1 MNPPLPARPTLE
13 GTGFGA
19 RLAAAH
25 ARLGPACVGIDPHRA
40 LVESWGLDYSYAGVE
55 RFALTCVE
63 AFGGRVASVKPQ
75 SAFFEVFGAR
85 GVALLERV
93 TAELRA
99 AGTLVILDVKRGDI
113 GTTMTA
119 YGQAFLGKDAPEPAD
134 AITVSPYLGYESLRP
149 ALDLARDTGRGVF
162 VLALTSNP
170 EGAGVQH
177 ASTGSDAGSVAGDIV
192 AAAAQDNAD
201 AAERGEWG
209 HVGFVM
215 GATIGSALDDLG
227 LREALAASNAPILAP
242 GFGAQGGTVESL
254 RSVFGESI
262 SRVVPA
268 TSRDELQAGPGVA
281 SIVEAVER
289 TRESVAKLF

>member
-1 MNPPLPARPTLE
+1 MTTTSPEA
-13 GTGFGA
+13 GFGA
-19 RLAAAH
+19 RLKAAH
-25 ARLGPACVGIDPHRA
+25 ERFGPACVGIDPHRG
-40 LVESWGLDYSYAGVE
+40 LVEGWGLPYSYEGVE

-75 SAFFEVFGAR
+75 SAFFEVFGSR

-93 TAELRA
+93 TKELRE
-99 AGTLVILDVKRGDI
+99 AGTLVVLDVKRGDI

-119 YGQAFLGKDAPEPAD
+119 YGEAFLGKDAPEPAD
-134 AITVSPYLGYESLRP
+134 AITLSPYLGYESLRP

-177 ASTGSDAGSVAGDIV
+177 ASTPGGSVAGDIV
-192 AAAAQDNAD
+192 AAATRDNAE
-201 AAERGEWG
+201 AADRGEWG

-227 LREALAASNAPILAP
+227 LRDALAASNAPILAP
-242 GFGAQGGTVESL
+242 GFGAQGGTVETIKE
-254 RSVFGESI
+254 VFGASVE
-262 SRVVPA
+262 RVIPT
-268 TSRDELQAGPGVA
+268 TSRDVLKAGPDV
-281 SIVEAVER
+281 SSLIEAVER
-289 TRESVAKLF
+289 TRESVARLA

>member
-1 MNPPLPARPTLE
+1 MTTTSPEA
-13 GTGFGA
+13 GFGA
-19 RLAAAH
+19 RLKAAH
-25 ARLGPACVGIDPHRA
+25 ERFGPACVGIDPHRG
-40 LVESWGLDYSYAGVE
+40 LVEAWGLPYSYEGVE

-75 SAFFEVFGAR
+75 SAFFEVFGSR

-93 TAELRA
+93 TKELRE
-99 AGTLVILDVKRGDI
+99 AGTLVVLDVKRGDI

-119 YGQAFLGKDAPEPAD
+119 YGEALLGKEAPAPAD
-134 AITVSPYLGYESLRP
+134 AITLSPYLGYESLRP

-177 ASTGSDAGSVAGDIV
+177 ASTPGGTVAGDIV
-192 AAAAQDNAD
+192 AAATRDNAE
-201 AAERGEWG
+201 AAGRGEWG

-227 LREALAASNAPILAP
+227 LRDELAASNAPILAP
-242 GFGAQGGTVESL
+242 GFGAQGGTVETIKE
-254 RSVFGESI
+254 VFGASVE
-262 SRVVPA
+262 RVIPT
-268 TSRDELQAGPGVA
+268 TSRDVLKAGPDV
-281 SIVEAVER
+281 SSLIEAVER
-289 TRESVAKLF
+289 TRESVARLA

>member
-1 MNPPLPARPTLE
+1 MTQLSDVS
-13 GTGFGA
+13 FGA

-25 ARLGPACVGIDPHRA
+25 AQFGPACAGIDPHKS
-40 LVESWGLDYSYAGVE
+40 LVESWGLPYSYEGVE
-55 RFALTCVE
+55 KFAMTCVE
-63 AFGGRVASVKPQ
+63 AFGGHIASVKPQ
-75 SAFFEVFGAR
+75 SAFFEVFGSR

-93 TAELRA
+93 TKELRE

-119 YGQAFLGKDAPEPAD
+119 YADAFLGKDAPEPAD

-149 ALDLARDTGRGVF
+149 ALDLARETNRGVF

-177 ASTGSDAGSVAGDIV
+177 AKTAHGSVAGDVV
-192 AAAAQDNAD
+192 AAATKDNAD
-201 AAERGEWG
+201 AAAAGEWG

-227 LREALAASNAPILAP
+227 LRDALAASNAPILAP
-242 GFGAQGGTVESL
+242 GYGAQGGSVESMKQ
-254 RSVFGESI
+254 VFGASVD
-262 SRVVPA
+262 RVIA
-268 TSRDELQAGPGVA
+268 TTSRGVLQAGPSVSGLR
-281 SIVEAVER
+281 EALLR
-289 TRESVAKLF
+289 TREDVATLA

>member
-1 MNPPLPARPTLE
+1 MTTTSPEA
-13 GTGFGA
+13 GFGA
-19 RLAAAH
+19 RLKAAH
-25 ARLGPACVGIDPHRA
+25 ERFGPACVGIDPHRG
-40 LVESWGLDYSYAGVE
+40 LVEGWGLRYSYEGVE

-75 SAFFEVFGAR
+75 SAFFEVFGSR

-93 TAELRA
+93 TKELRE
-99 AGTLVILDVKRGDI
+99 AGTLVVLDVKRGDI

-119 YGQAFLGKDAPEPAD
+119 YGEAFLGKEAPEPAD
-134 AITVSPYLGYESLRP
+134 AITLSPYLGYESLRP

-177 ASTGSDAGSVAGDIV
+177 ASTPGGSVAGNIV
-192 AAAAQDNAD
+192 AAATRDNAE
-201 AAERGEWG
+201 AADRGEWG

-227 LREALAASNAPILAP
+227 LRDALAASNAPILAP
-242 GFGAQGGTVESL
+242 GFGAQGGTVETINE
-254 RSVFGESI
+254 VFGASVE
-262 SRVVPA
+262 RVIPT
-268 TSRDELQAGPGVA
+268 TSRDVLKAGPDV
-281 SIVEAVER
+281 SSLIEAVER
-289 TRESVAKLF
+289 TRESVARLA

>member
-1 MNPPLPARPTLE
+1 MTTTSPEA
-13 GTGFGA
+13 GFGA
-19 RLAAAH
+19 RLKAAH
-25 ARLGPACVGIDPHRA
+25 ERFGPACVGIDPHRG
-40 LVESWGLDYSYAGVE
+40 LVEGWGLRYSYEGVE

-75 SAFFEVFGAR
+75 SAFFEVFGSR

-93 TAELRA
+93 TKELRE
-99 AGTLVILDVKRGDI
+99 AGTLVVLDVKRGDI

-119 YGQAFLGKDAPEPAD
+119 YGEAFLGKDAPEPAD
-134 AITVSPYLGYESLRP
+134 AITLSPYLGYESLRP

-177 ASTGSDAGSVAGDIV
+177 ASTPGGSVAGDIV
-192 AAAAQDNAD
+192 AAATRDNAE
-201 AAERGEWG
+201 AAGRGEWG

-227 LREALAASNAPILAP
+227 LRDALAASNAPVLAP
-242 GFGAQGGTVESL
+242 GFGAQGGTVETIKE
-254 RSVFGESI
+254 VFGASVE
-262 SRVVPA
+262 RVIPT
-268 TSRDELQAGPGVA
+268 TSRDVLKAGPDV
-281 SIVEAVER
+281 SSLIEAVER
-289 TRESVAKLF
+289 TRESVARLA

>member
-1 MNPPLPARPTLE
+1 MTTSAEPAALD
-13 GTGFGA
+13 GAGFGA
-19 RLAAAH
+19 RLAAAQ
-25 ARLGPACVGIDPHRA
+25 ARFGPACVGIDPHRS
-40 LVESWGLDYSYAGVE
+40 LVESWGLDYSYSGVE

-75 SAFFEVFGAR
+75 SAFFEVFGAQ

-119 YGQAFLGKDAPEPAD
+119 YGEAFLGKDAPEPAD

-177 ASTGSDAGSVAGDIV
+177 AVTPGGTVAGDIV
-192 AAAAQDNAD
+192 AAATRDNAD
-201 AAERGEWG
+201 AAARGEWG

-227 LREALAASNAPILAP
+227 LRGALAASNAPILAP
-242 GFGAQGGTVESL
+242 GFGAQGGTVESM

-262 SRVVPA
+262 SRVIPT
-268 TSRDELQAGPGVA
+268 TSRDVLKAGPSVDGLVA
-281 SIVEAVER
+281 AVER
-289 TRESVAKLF
+289 TRESVAGLR

>member
-1 MNPPLPARPTLE
+1 MTTTSPEA
-13 GTGFGA
+13 GFGA
-19 RLAAAH
+19 RLKAAH
-25 ARLGPACVGIDPHRA
+25 ERFGPACVGIDPHRG
-40 LVESWGLDYSYAGVE
+40 LVEGWGLPYSYEGVE

-75 SAFFEVFGAR
+75 SAFFEVFGSR

-93 TAELRA
+93 TKELRE
-99 AGTLVILDVKRGDI
+99 AGTLVVLDVKRGDI

-119 YGQAFLGKDAPEPAD
+119 YGEAFLGKDAPKPAN
-134 AITVSPYLGYESLRP
+134 AITLSPYLGYESLRP

-177 ASTGSDAGSVAGDIV
+177 ARTPDGSVAGDIV
-192 AAAAQDNAD
+192 ASATRDNAE
-201 AAERGEWG
+201 AADRGEWG

-227 LREALAASNAPILAP
+227 LRDALAASNAPVLAP
-242 GFGAQGGTVESL
+242 GFGAQGGTVETIKE
-254 RSVFGESI
+254 VFGASVE
-262 SRVVPA
+262 RVIPT
-268 TSRDELQAGPGVA
+268 TSRDVLKAGPDV
-281 SIVEAVER
+281 SSLIEAVER
-289 TRESVAKLF
+289 TRESVARLA

>member
-1 MNPPLPARPTLE
+1 MSSLTPDA
-13 GTGFGA
+13 GFGA
-19 RLAAAH
+19 RLRAAH
-25 ARLGPACVGIDPHRA
+25 ETFGPACVGIDPHRA
-40 LVESWGLDYSYAGVE
+40 LVEAWGLEYSYAGIE

-63 AFGGRVASVKPQ
+63 AFAGRVASVKPQ

-93 TAELRA
+93 TKELRD

-113 GTTMTA
+113 GTTMSA
-119 YGQAFLGKDAPEPAD
+119 YAEAFLGKDAPEPAD

-170 EGAGVQH
+170 EGPGVQH
-177 ASTGSDAGSVAGDIV
+177 ARTAAGSVAGDIV
-192 AAAAQDNAD
+192 AAATRDNTD
-201 AAERGEWG
+201 AAARGEWG

-227 LREALAASNAPILAP
+227 LRGALAESNAPILAP

-254 RSVFGESI
+254 KDVFGASI
-262 SRVVPA
+262 ERVIPT
-268 TSRDELQAGPGVA
+268 TSRDVLKAGPTV
-281 SIVEAVER
+281 SSLVDAVVR
-289 TRESVAKLF
+289 TREAVAALG

>member
-1 MNPPLPARPTLE
+1 MTTASSATPDGA
-13 GTGFGA
+13 GFGA

-25 ARLGPACVGIDPHRA
+25 ERFGPACVGIDPHRS

-55 RFALTCVE
+55 KFAMTCVE

-93 TAELRA
+93 TGELRA

-119 YGQAFLGKDAPEPAD
+119 YGEAFLGVDAPEPAD

-162 VLALTSNP
+162 ALALTSNP

-177 ASTGSDAGSVAGDIV
+177 AATPGGTVAGDIV
-192 AAAAQDNAD
+192 AAATRDNAD

-227 LREALAASNAPILAP
+227 LRDALAASNAPILAP
-242 GFGAQGGTVESL
+242 GFGAQGGTVDSL
-254 RSVFGESI
+254 RSVFSDSI
-262 SRVVPA
+262 SRVIPT
-268 TSRDELQAGPGVA
+268 TSRDVLKAGPSVDGLVA
-281 SIVEAVER
+281 AVER
-289 TRESVAKLF
+289 TRESVAGLV

>member
-1 MNPPLPARPTLE
+1 MTTTSPEA
-13 GTGFGA
+13 GFGA
-19 RLAAAH
+19 RLKAAH
-25 ARLGPACVGIDPHRA
+25 ERFGPACVGIDPHRG
-40 LVESWGLDYSYAGVE
+40 LVEGWGLRYSYEGVE

-75 SAFFEVFGAR
+75 SAFFEVFGSR

-93 TAELRA
+93 TKELRE
-99 AGTLVILDVKRGDI
+99 AGTLVVLDVKRGDI

-119 YGQAFLGKDAPEPAD
+119 YGEAFLGKEAPEPAD
-134 AITVSPYLGYESLRP
+134 AITLSPYLGYESLRP

-177 ASTGSDAGSVAGDIV
+177 ASTPGGSVAGDIV
-192 AAAAQDNAD
+192 AAATRDNAE
-201 AAERGEWG
+201 AADRGEWG

-227 LREALAASNAPILAP
+227 LRDALAASNAPILAP
-242 GFGAQGGTVESL
+242 GFGAQGGTVETINE
-254 RSVFGESI
+254 VFGASVE
-262 SRVVPA
+262 RVIPT
-268 TSRDELQAGPGVA
+268 TSRDVLKAGPDV
-281 SIVEAVER
+281 SSLIEAVER
-289 TRESVAKLF
+289 TRESVARLA

>member
-1 MNPPLPARPTLE
+1 MTTTSSTPETV
-13 GTGFGA
+13 GFGA

-25 ARLGPACVGIDPHRA
+25 ERFGPACVGIDPHRG

-63 AFGGRVASVKPQ
+63 AFGGRMASVKPQ

-119 YGQAFLGKDAPEPAD
+119 YGEAFLGADAPEPAD

-177 ASTGSDAGSVAGDIV
+177 ARTATGTVAGDIV
-192 AAAAQDNAD
+192 RAATRDNAD
-201 AAERGEWG
+201 AAVRGEWG

-227 LREALAASNAPILAP
+227 LRDALAASNAPILAP

-262 SRVVPA
+262 SRVIPT
-268 TSRDELQAGPGVA
+268 TSRDVLKAGPHVTSLIDA
-281 SIVEAVER
+281 IER
-289 TRESVAKLF
+289 TRESVSGLL

>member
-1 MNPPLPARPTLE
+1 MTTTSPEA
-13 GTGFGA
+13 GFGA
-19 RLAAAH
+19 RLKAAH
-25 ARLGPACVGIDPHRA
+25 ERFGPACVGIDPHRG
-40 LVESWGLDYSYAGVE
+40 LVEGWGLPYSYEGVE

-75 SAFFEVFGAR
+75 SAFFEVFGSR

-93 TAELRA
+93 TKELRE
-99 AGTLVILDVKRGDI
+99 AGTLVVLDVKRGDI

-119 YGQAFLGKDAPEPAD
+119 YGEAFLGKDAPEPAD
-134 AITVSPYLGYESLRP
+134 AITLSPYLGYESLRP

-177 ASTGSDAGSVAGDIV
+177 ASTPGGTVAGDIV
-192 AAAAQDNAD
+192 TAATRDNAE
-201 AAERGEWG
+201 AADRGEWG

-227 LREALAASNAPILAP
+227 LRDALAASNAPILAP
-242 GFGAQGGTVESL
+242 GFGAQGGTVETIKE
-254 RSVFGESI
+254 VFGASVE
-262 SRVVPA
+262 RVIPT
-268 TSRDELQAGPGVA
+268 TSRDVLKAGPDV
-281 SIVEAVER
+281 SSLIEAVER
-289 TRESVAKLF
+289 TRESVARLA

>member
-1 MNPPLPARPTLE
+1 MTVPSPRPATLD

-25 ARLGPACVGIDPHRA
+25 DRFGPACVGIDPHRG
-40 LVESWGLDYSYAGVE
+40 LVEAWGFDYSIAGVE
-55 RFALTCVE
+55 RFAMTCVE

-75 SAFFEVFGAR
+75 SAFFEVFGAP

-93 TAELRA
+93 TRELRE
-99 AGTLVILDVKRGDI
+99 AGTLVLLDVKRGDI

-119 YGQAFLGKDAPEPAD
+119 YGEAFLGPDAPEPAD

-149 ALDLARDTGRGVF
+149 ALDIARDNGRGVF
-162 VLALTSNP
+162 VLGLTSNP

-177 ASTGSDAGSVAGDIV
+177 ASTPAGSVAGDIV
-192 AAAAQDNAD
+192 AAASRDNAD
-201 AAERGEWG
+201 AAARGEWG

-215 GATIGSALDDLG
+215 GATIGPALDDLG
-227 LREALAASNAPILAP
+227 LREALAGSNAPILAP

-254 RSVFGESI
+254 RAVFRDSI
-262 SRVVPA
+262 GRVIPT
-268 TSRDELQAGPGVA
+268 TSRDVLRHGPDVPRLVDA
-281 SIVEAVER
+281 LER
-289 TRESVAKLF
+289 TRAAVSGLAG